1 MWQIS
6 VWDPDMTPKDL
17 LTNRA
22 FCPMPWTGLMYNFDG
37 TVKNCIRSSN
47 PIGNIKDQPANEIV
61 TNMTNQDTQFRML
74 QGRPGTRC
82 HPCYELETDRRSFD
96 IISDRVFY
104 IRELKSVPLD
114 TYRVGN
120 HDLHT
125 IDIRW
130 TNLCN
135 FACVYCYPQFS
146 SRWSDELN
154 VVHQVPTKQ
163 QVEQFKQYIFDH
175 ADQLKHVY
183 MAGGEPLLMRE
194 NLELLELL
202 QKINPEVNLR
212 INTNLSKTDTKVF
225 DKICEFKN
233 VHWTVSIESQ
243 EQEFEYIRYGARW
256 EDFLENLDIIRKL
269 DHKIT
274 FNMLHFLLNYRSIFD
289 CVDWLKGLGF
299 HNNSFVIGALITPE
313 YLNIRH
319 LPKNVLHS
327 IKQELQDRI
336 SEQPGYLLENG
347 YKNMLTYID
356 QPIKQDLPEAMKQLS
371 IMDQR
376 RNLDS
381 KKIFK
386 DLYSIL

>member
-1 MWQIS
+1 
-6 VWDPDMTPKDL
+6 MTPKDM

-37 TVKNCIRSSN
+37 TVKNCIRSAGSL
-47 PIGNIKDQPANEIV
+47 GNIKDQSAKQILTGMN
-61 TNMTNQDTQFRML
+61 NQDTQFRML
-74 QGRPGTRC
+74 QGMSGTKC
-82 HPCYELETDRRSFD
+82 YPCYDLETQQRSFD

-104 IRELKSVPLD
+104 IRELKSVPMD
-114 TYRVGN
+114 TYRVAN

-154 VVHQVPTKQ
+154 VTHQTPTQ
-163 QVEQFKQYIFDH
+163 QQLDEFKKYIFDH
-175 ADQLKHVY
+175 ADTLKHVY
-183 MAGGEPLLMRE
+183 MAGGEPLLMKE

-202 QKINPEVNLR
+202 QQVNPDVNLR
-212 INTNLSKTDTKVF
+212 INTNLSKTNTRVF

-233 VHWTVSIESQ
+233 VHWTVSIESM
-243 EQEFEYIRYGARW
+243 EQEFEYIRYGSRW
-256 EDFLENLDIIRKL
+256 SDFLENLHIIRGL

-289 CVDWLKGLGF
+289 CVDWLKDLGF
-299 HNNSFVIGALITPE
+299 HNNSFVIGALLTPE

-319 LPKNVLHS
+319 LPENVLNS
-327 IKQELQDRI
+327 VKQELELRI
-336 SEQPGYLLENG
+336 NAQPGYLLENG
-347 YKNMLTYID
+347 YNNMLKYIQ
-356 QPIKQDLPEAMKQLS
+356 QPMKRDLNESMKQLS
-371 IMDQR
+371 IMDSR

-381 KKIFK
+381 SKVFK
-386 DLYSIL
+386 ELYSIL